1 WHEKISCLLRY
12 SSKAGRRL
20 LRGGDVL
27 RRGADVCPSP
37 LTLPAPTR
45 LRAPHQEPGNGE
57 DRKHDGGDCP
67 GHLDRRAGN
76 GSAVQR
82 EQEVAAPLAPEPVV
96 GVRIGKRLPG
106 VLIKERPRASPQAFA
121 LLHLDPIGIVRRSRK
136 LQPYPFKSLGAVE
149 QPGMMQE
156 RIRRKRRAA
165 VRVTGP
171 RLGRRL
177 QRNAEGPQCRALN
190 RGEGAIEA

>member
-1 WHEKISCLLRY
+1 ENLYRLAHVSDAELAHLLGRDDAHVRALCSKLCREPAARTVVEPPLDDQFLGIRIALLAGRCAGEHYAAEPKAEAEGRTAHERSWHEKISCLLRY

-67 GHLDRRAGN
+67 GHLDRRA
-76 GSAVQR
+76 
-82 EQEVAAPLAPEPVV
+82 
-96 GVRIGKRLPG
+96 
-106 VLIKERPRASPQAFA
+106 
-121 LLHLDPIGIVRRSRK
+121 
-136 LQPYPFKSLGAVE
+136 
-149 QPGMMQE
+149 
-156 RIRRKRRAA
+156 
-165 VRVTGP
+165 
-171 RLGRRL
+171 
-177 QRNAEGPQCRALN
+177 
-190 RGEGAIEA
+190 